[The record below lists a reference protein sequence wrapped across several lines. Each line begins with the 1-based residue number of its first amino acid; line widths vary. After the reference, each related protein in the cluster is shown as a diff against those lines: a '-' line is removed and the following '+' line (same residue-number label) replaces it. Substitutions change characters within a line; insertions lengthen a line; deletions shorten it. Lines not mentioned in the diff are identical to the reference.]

1 MDWIAFFAIIFSLLL
16 IGLLFGIETAFI
28 TVNKF
33 SLELRKKQGT
43 NSGKIWSKFSDRPT
57 RFIGTLLLTANL
69 LLVLYGL
76 LIGDMLMPIWIRI
89 KSILPPEANDYV
101 HFIQLIVET
110 LLAATI
116 VLVVVLFFRAIF
128 RAQNERI
135 IASNLISK
143 ITQFFYGIFS
153 SVVGMF
159 VDAAEWMLKYILG
172 VKIYPKKVVFSKDD
186 LEQFFHQSK
195 NEEEEEASEINKELF
210 ENALSLSET
219 KLRKCLVP
227 RNEVVAVDENTTPE
241 ILKELFIETKLS
253 RIIVYNQN
261 IDNITGYIHH
271 LDLFKQPATL
281 KEVLHKIPMV
291 PASMSATDL
300 MNKFTKEG
308 KSIAWVIDEFGG
320 TAGII
325 TMEDLLEEIFGEI
338 DDEYDQPDQN
348 KDRQIGP
355 DLYELSGRLELDYLS
370 DKFDLLFDD
379 IHGTETLS
387 GYIIQHHNAIPN
399 KGETIFVGKYEI
411 EILNVS
417 ETRIETVKLRI
428 VS

>member
-1 MDWIAFFAIIFSLLL
+1 VNTIENKEMFGDTAKLFESINQDEFKSKLEETFTKMQDIFSQNNDENANENT
-16 IGLLFGIETAFI
+16 FGSNINMDDLPNADNIHERLTGMLDGKLGKLAKEIAEETAENLDIDMENTTDMKDVFNNLI
-28 TVNKF
+28 KNPNK
-33 SLELRKKQGT
+33 LMG
-43 NSGKIWSKFSDRPT
+43 
-57 RFIGTLLLTANL
+57 
-69 LLVLYGL
+69 LVKSVGEKL
-76 LIGDMLMPIWIRI
+76 DTRI
-89 KSILPPEANDYV
+89 KSGE
-101 HFIQLIVET
+101 
-110 LLAATI
+110 
-116 VLVVVLFFRAIF
+116 
-128 RAQNERI
+128 
-135 IASNLISK
+135 
-143 ITQFFYGIFS
+143 
-153 SVVGMF
+153 
-159 VDAAEWMLKYILG
+159 
-172 VKIYPKKVVFSKDD
+172 
-186 LEQFFHQSK
+186 
-195 NEEEEEASEINKELF
+195 
-210 ENALSLSET
+210 
-219 KLRKCLVP
+219 
-227 RNEVVAVDENTTPE
+227 
-241 ILKELFIETKLS
+241 LKESELIAE
-253 RIIVYNQN
+253 
-261 IDNITGYIHH
+261 
-271 LDLFKQPATL
+271 
-281 KEVLHKIPMV
+281 
-291 PASMSATDL
+291 ATDL

-399 KGETIFVGKYEI
+399 KGETIFVGTYEI